1 MLNPLSNALYVE
13 KNISLNNFGPVVVS
27 IWYPYTQ
34 WIIFGPITFHNLNH
48 DHHGVSDLNTSV
60 LIMVHHFIL
69 GILFYDKRTV
79 QLKIIPPEQTKN
91 NTTRANFFLRKVEI
105 KTIREQEVPK
115 KCIIIIPSH
124 HQISIEHISK
134 TNDDTNFGITME
146 VPRMMLCAFIK

>member
-34 WIIFGPITFHNLNH
+34 WIIFRPITFHNLNH

-69 GILFYDKRTV
+69 WILFYDKRTV

-91 NTTRANFFLRKVEI
+91 K
-105 KTIREQEVPK
+105 
-115 KCIIIIPSH
+115 IIP
-124 HQISIEHISK
+124 QEQ
-134 TNDDTNFGITME
+134 TF
-146 VPRMMLCAFIK
+146 F